1 MKPTLIS
8 FNHRSKST
16 MKRRGKMKLGKVL
29 AATMAVMA
37 LACGTAMAIPSEQIA
52 IPSTDAKGFKEVTL
66 NIISTQRFSSKST
79 AGASSYDAGVL
90 VGVLPFESLKLE
102 VGFDYL
108 TSNLQSDNSADNHP
122 FYLNAKLATPED
134 LGFKGMPAFA
144 VGAYNL
150 GIYDKPERGIQNP
163 GDVLS
168 TRQNLAYALVAKTCP
183 VIGRLSIGGY
193 YGASRA
199 LATSGNPSNTNNN
212 SGILA
217 SWDRSMTE
225 ISDKLWFGID
235 YLSGNNANGELGV
248 GGSWAFSK
256 QVTLLVGVQTFNPG
270 YKISAADGGS
280 LPGGKPAFTTQL
292 FINLP

>member
-1 MKPTLIS
+1 
-8 FNHRSKST
+8 
-16 MKRRGKMKLGKVL
+16 MKLGRIL
-29 AATMAVMA
+29 AAAGLTVAMAY
-37 LACGTAMAIPSEQIA
+37 GTAMAIPSEQIA

-66 NIISTQRFSSKST
+66 NVISTQRFSTKAD

-108 TSNLQSDNSADNHP
+108 TTNLQNDNSADNHP
-122 FYLNAKLATPED
+122 FYFNAKLATPED
-134 LGFKGMPAFA
+134 LGFKGLPAFA
-144 VGAYNL
+144 VGVYNL
-150 GIYDKPERGIQNP
+150 GTYDKPELAAP
-163 GDVLS
+163 GLGNS
-168 TRQNLAYALVAKTCP
+168 TRQNLAYALAAKTLP
-183 VIGRLSIGGY
+183 VIGRLSVGGY
-193 YGASRA
+193 HGAARA
-199 LATSGNPSNTNNN
+199 LATSGDPSNTSNN

-217 SWDRSMTE
+217 SWDRSITE
-225 ISDKLWFGID
+225 VSDKLWLGVD
-235 YLSGNNANGELGV
+235 YMSGNNANGELGI

-270 YKISAADGGS
+270 YKLSAADGGA